1 MHVGHEFH
9 QAANGRAR
17 RSPLPSASTWGRLR
31 RAAAPTRRRG
41 TRLVPIGAH
50 PARSVGATR
59 AGTWRLRYPSAS
71 LPPRAASRAPRAAER
86 TRTRSRLWPA
96 PAVSSPIAAAA
107 AVVRW
112 SRVPAS
118 SPGAATTSTST
129 VEPRLRSTR
138 YIASLPS
145 ALWRNTPA
153 VNEAVSRGR
162 TSRSRTATSLSLR
175 PAGLADGL
183 ALKESRYSRMSPRD
197 SPQHRGSPAPSRPAR
212 DSACAGQPTS
222 LQRRLQEYISNS
234 RKLRPFARRTAP
246 AARSTAS
253 RSAAN
258 ADNPLARPPAGGQ
271 TVRSSLIDRLM
282 SAVTA
287 APSGRAPWIAVAG
300 DSPMQLDGRSG
311 AQQTRIERAPE
322 LGPAPSRGQRP
333 CTPGCAHPAA
343 GREP

>member
-1 MHVGHEFH
+1 M
-9 QAANGRAR
+9 
-17 RSPLPSASTWGRLR
+17 
-31 RAAAPTRRRG
+31 
-41 TRLVPIGAH
+41 
-50 PARSVGATR
+50 
-59 AGTWRLRYPSAS
+59 
-71 LPPRAASRAPRAAER
+71 
-86 TRTRSRLWPA
+86 
-96 PAVSSPIAAAA
+96 
-107 AVVRW
+107 
-112 SRVPAS
+112 
-118 SPGAATTSTST
+118 

-246 AARSTAS
+246 AARSTAVTVG
-253 RSAAN
+253 RKCRQPTRRA
-258 ADNPLARPPAGGQ
+258 PAGH
-271 TVRSSLIDRLM
+271 TVRSSRIDRLM
-282 SAVTA
+282 AASTTA
-287 APSGRAPWIAVAG
+287 PGGRAPWVAVAG
-300 DSPMQLDGRSG
+300 DSAMQLDGRSG

-333 CTPGCAHPAA
+333 CTPGRAPPAA